1 MAEDFRTIKVKKI
14 EGWYTLTVVL
24 KKPIEQ
30 PMEATRLNKAQQT
43 QVMEHLLSIALQNSG
58 ITKKFPRVMV
68 YTFKKYHALGLKY
81 PWYS

>member
-30 PMEATRLNKAQQT
+30 PMEATRLNKAQ
-43 QVMEHLLSIALQNSG
+43 
-58 ITKKFPRVMV
+58 
-68 YTFKKYHALGLKY
+68 
-81 PWYS
+81 